1 VTINAERQ
9 VRDVVVV
16 AASAGGFSPLRAIA
30 AAFPAELPAGIAVV
44 LHRGVHDDPTRLV
57 TVLKQGARLHVVEPG
72 EGDPFQHGSFYVAP
86 MDRHL
91 VFLHGRF
98 HRSQWPKEHYTRPA
112 ADPLFRSAAHDF
124 GSRVLAVVLSGYDAD
139 GALGA
144 KAVSDA
150 GGITLV
156 QTPAEADVPSMPQST
171 IAIDHVAAALP
182 LERLLEAIPVL
193 ARGEAFEA

>member
-1 VTINAERQ
+1 VTINAERR

-16 AASAGGFSPLRAIA
+16 AASAGGFASIRALA
-30 AAFPAELPAGIAVV
+30 AAFPSELPAGITVV
-44 LHRGVHDDPTRLV
+44 LHRGVHDDPTRLL
-57 TVLKQGARLHVVEPG
+57 TILKQRARLRVVEPDEG
-72 EGDPFQHGSFYVAP
+72 EVFRHGSLYVAP

-91 VFLHGRF
+91 VFLQSRF
-98 HRSQWPKEHYTRPA
+98 HRSKWPQEHHTRPA

-124 GSRVLAVVLSGYDAD
+124 GPRVLALVLSGYDAD
-139 GALGA
+139 GAMGA